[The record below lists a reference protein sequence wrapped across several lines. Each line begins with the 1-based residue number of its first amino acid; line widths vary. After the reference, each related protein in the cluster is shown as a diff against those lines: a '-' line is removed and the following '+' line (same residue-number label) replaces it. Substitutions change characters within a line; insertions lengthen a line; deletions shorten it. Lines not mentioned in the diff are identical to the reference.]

1 MKTINPAAAANMR
14 LREAG
19 DLLDQAMRPPGDFVT
34 MTRRDAEA
42 IAAAIR
48 LMLRSVP

>member
-1 MKTINPAAAANMR
+1 MKSINPTAAVFAR
-14 LREAG
+14 LQEA
-19 DLLDQAMRPPGDFVT
+19 DDTLDQAMRPPGDLVT